1 MVDFFYSV
9 IEKDLK
15 YNKRYMKTWRSLVL
29 VMRAHETKTKYT
41 ILSINTCKTFFQ
53 PPDVEE
59 PNIFNGSILSKSPS
73 QSIGMSHVRK
83 RPLPPPRAKNRVIIL
98 SRCPIARERVT
109 TRSGGVQSNPEYR
122 QSKLLYPLGFTVIG
136 CLHKQKDPIK
146 PKDLMYCSIYLAPLF
161 RFYHCFILC

>member
-1 MVDFFYSV
+1 
-9 IEKDLK
+9 
-15 YNKRYMKTWRSLVL
+15 
-29 VMRAHETKTKYT
+29 
-41 ILSINTCKTFFQ
+41 
-53 PPDVEE
+53 
-59 PNIFNGSILSKSPS
+59 
-73 QSIGMSHVRK
+73 MSHVRK

-122 QSKLLYPLGFTVIG
+122 QSKLLHPLGFTVIG

-161 RFYHCFILC
+161 RFYSVFNFSQKGVKTWNCQEFNFTLHLWHKLKYKGWYKHFSALKIILP

>member
-1 MVDFFYSV
+1 
-9 IEKDLK
+9 
-15 YNKRYMKTWRSLVL
+15 
-29 VMRAHETKTKYT
+29 MRAHQTKTKYT
-41 ILSINTCKTFFQ
+41 ILSINTCKIFFQ
-53 PPDVEE
+53 PLDVEE
-59 PNIFNGSILSKSPS
+59 PNIIKVPFAVHR
-73 QSIGMSHVRK
+73 MSHVRK

-161 RFYHCFILC
+161 RFYSVFNFSQKGVKT